1 LRPTPVS
8 LTDTTGG
15 WRWHLRALLA
25 SRRWQPTCA
34 AIAQWLDDQPCS
46 GDSLLLIGP
55 SAGWMMHTPW
65 LSRFRRID
73 AFDLDPSAERLF
85 RMRHGWQLQR
95 AGVTLNFHRRDA
107 FDGLDRILA
116 EYPKA
121 TLFFDN
127 VLGQQIYRFR
137 DDLPALERRLNTLSR
152 QLAGRHWG
160 SIHDWMSG
168 PARANDPHSV
178 VPRHLSDITVMQSGY
193 RLGERTLSTER
204 CAQELMSPL
213 SAHGEWQDH
222 LSSGIFPAGTSI
234 RLIPWAFLPGHWHWL
249 QAGWVRGYG
258 D

>member
-1 LRPTPVS
+1 VNS
-8 LTDTTGG
+8 TDTTGG

-25 SRRWQPTCA
+25 KRRWQPTCA
-34 AIAQWLDDQPCS
+34 ALAQWLEEQPQA
-46 GDSLLLIGP
+46 GDTLVLIGP

-65 LSRFRRID
+65 LSRYRYIE
-73 AFDLDPSAERLF
+73 AFDLDPNAEGLF
-85 RMRHGWQLQR
+85 RLRHGRLLKR
-95 AGVTLNFHRRDA
+95 GGVNLRFHRTDA
-107 FDGLDRILA
+107 FDDLDRILT

-168 PARANDPHSV
+168 PARANQAPDIV
-178 VPRHLSDITVMQSGY
+178 ARHISDLTVTQSGY
-193 RLGERTLSTER
+193 RLGDRTTSPER
-204 CAQELMSPL
+204 CAQELMAPL
-213 SAHGEWQDH
+213 AAHGVWQDH
-222 LSSGIFPAGTSI
+222 LSSGIFPPGTSI

-249 QAGWVRGYG
+249 QAGWVRGSG